1 VGGLNHSKCSTKPL
15 IYVRNIQKAKAEKK
29 SWYQYIFSAAE
40 NRGSCMQRRL
50 FSEKSTEGG
59 QTSRIPVVQPP
70 IAELVDTAIPYDQ
83 LGLLGNSKIT
93 SHIYS
98 EAPETEKV
106 NKWRL

>member
-1 VGGLNHSKCSTKPL
+1 MVCKDIRGQNTGLERPHLGASHT
-15 IYVRNIQKAKAEKK
+15 
-29 SWYQYIFSAAE
+29 
-40 NRGSCMQRRL
+40 
-50 FSEKSTEGG
+50 
-59 QTSRIPVVQPP
+59 PVVQPP

-98 EAPETEKV
+98 EAPETENV